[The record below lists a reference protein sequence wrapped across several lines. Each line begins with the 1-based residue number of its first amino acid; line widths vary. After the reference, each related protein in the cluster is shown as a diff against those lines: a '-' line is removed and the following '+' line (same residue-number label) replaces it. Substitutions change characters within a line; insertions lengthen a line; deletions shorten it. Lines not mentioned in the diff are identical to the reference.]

1 MFNRRV
7 TLSYSQRN
15 AEDMYRPGLTGL
27 VSYKEAPVGTGL
39 GLSLK
44 PRVLPGYAVTGLRVC
59 IAPCHLDAQRETPYI
74 PRTTYLPRAQ
84 RETPYIT
91 PCHLASQRETP
102 YIPRFT
108 RFPGCLC
115 WCSAGT
121 THIFRFVPS
130 QLPRQSSD

>member
-7 TLSYSQRN
+7 TQSYSQRN

-44 PRVLPGYAVTGLRVC
+44 PRVLPGYAVTGLRGC
-59 IAPCHLDAQRETPYI
+59 ITPCHLASQRETPYITPCHLDAQRETPYI
-74 PRTTYLPRAQ
+74 PRTTYLPRA
-84 RETPYIT
+84 
-91 PCHLASQRETP
+91 QRETP

-130 QLPRQSSD
+130 QPPRQSSD